1 MDKPFKTY
9 DELLDF
15 LEIEKEL
22 DIPDREGAKRILG
35 KISYYSL
42 ITGYKDIFKDKT
54 TGYFKKDVAFEDIYS
69 LYKFDRDLRSIFLKY
84 ILIAEKSVKTSLAYH
99 FCDIHGENQKE
110 YCLLSNYDVN
120 GKNINGINKLISIF
134 QFNLSGKTDYV
145 YINHYITAHQ
155 NVPLW
160 IMVQV
165 LTLGQFA
172 HMFDYL
178 KATAP
183 IRVCMDYHN
192 ISRNQ
197 MHSFLSVMTKHR
209 NVCAH
214 GDRFYSYRTKD
225 SISDTIIHSKLKISQ
240 NNGRYIQGKGD
251 VFAEVIILKYLLDRE
266 DFRDFQRELSQCF
279 KKYNPSEE
287 IIEKMGFPQNWKNV
301 IRYSI

>member
-15 LEIEKEL
+15 LEKEKEL
-22 DIPDREGAKRILG
+22 DIPDREEAKRILG

-54 TGYFKKDVAFEDIYS
+54 TGYYKKNVTFEDIYN
-69 LYKFDRDLRSIFLKY
+69 LYRFDRDLRSIFLKY

-99 FCDIHGENQKE
+99 FCELYGEDQKE
-110 YCLLSNYDVN
+110 YSIVGNYDVN
-120 GKNINGINKLISIF
+120 GKNANRINKLLSIF
-134 QFNLSGKTDYV
+134 QYNLSGRTDYA
-145 YINHYITAHQ
+145 YINYYITAHQ

-172 HMFDYL
+172 HMFDCL
-178 KATAP
+178 KAAVP
-183 IRVCMDYHN
+183 IRVCIDHN
-192 ISRNQ
+192 NVTRNQ

-214 GDRFYSYRTKD
+214 GDRFYSYKTKD
-225 SISDTIIHSKLKISQ
+225 SISDTNVHLKLKIHQ
-240 NNGRYIQGKGD
+240 NNGRYLQGKD
-251 VFAEVIILKYLLDRE
+251 DIFAEVIILKYLLDRE
-266 DFRDFQRELSQCF
+266 DFNSFQKELSQCLR
-279 KKYNPSEE
+279 KYNPSKE
-287 IIEKMGFPQNWKNV
+287 IIEKMGFPTNWENIIK
-301 IRYSI
+301 